1 MASQKQQVIEAIL
14 DSNRQKGQWDSL
26 RDNLAKF
33 HRKLVANVVATNAIS
48 SSLNSLGSSSS
59 GSSALQQLLLGEVA
73 FQLMSTKFGTKE
85 QIPYDRGPEL
95 IYIPSPY
102 LDAVSL
108 TGAIHHLEKAISIGQ
123 SQASTQDL
131 QQIWANQA
139 HILLG
144 RIDLG
149 LGKVHEALQ
158 HFLLAE
164 FPNPLPQSSGSYART
179 MINEIEKP
187 QEQEPDQWTIWA
199 EELLFSMSM
208 DLIRAS
214 DVNSACR
221 SMSLYIQVVASTP
234 FAFVPTKKIA
244 IYRHHIFY
252 LFAGLSLVSPFSGI
266 PSFGACVEDTTPIS
280 DKAAIV
286 YNQIRICLRPYEK
299 LVTTLLSFPRGEDSS
314 RLSLE
319 RYARV
324 LEMYDF
330 WVKLEVSYTRCLPNT
345 PSALIDQFYCLIET
359 LYRGTKHTF
368 HSLRILRYI
377 SHSFLSILIAHSDNV
392 CNDERKE
399 AQHAVST
406 YLFYWEKKS
415 SLILEIERKKLE
427 DQKMSMSRP
436 IRSDESHIAQ
446 KVHAVSLADN
456 AMQDKTPSIIPS
468 NDTSSTPSDVNRIE
482 LPVAVPSEEKPLDI
496 LEKLDRD
503 LESDSDK
510 MSSVVVDGHTH
521 IQLSDVDG
529 DTPLDAIGVL
539 ITGMR
544 ILLLTHEGNSEMLE
558 QAAIYGEKAYSI
570 AIKYTAHL
578 PEERRLLQS
587 QAIAMLQ
594 KATAMDSTD
603 PIMHYQL
610 ALQLAEV
617 GEFADAIDAINQS
630 IEIKSDFPNAYNLL
644 SLILN
649 SKSQTNRA
657 LQVVQ
662 EGWRACAIK
671 YAKTQLVKVRATA
684 DSHIESMIK
693 WDYVPIELRED
704 LINLK
709 LTQVALENEQF
720 GPRVSIDTLYGLFN
734 LFRNVI
740 GIPPG
745 CEDRSISV
753 DGVFQNTDIAGVP
766 EIRVLSHMN
775 SANSVT
781 SSLGASPRATPTH
794 MGSNGVPLTTSL
806 TKAQPYRYRTYDLL
820 ISLWLTTSAVY
831 RELGNFDGSRQ
842 AIEEAEQLV
851 EQLAK
856 LEQNIRSS
864 SSRILRDQPSNV
876 SESNSSLGSLQT
888 NHMGKGRTMKSS
900 KSRRTPSTDARLP
913 LQKWGFANRGI
924 RRILADIAF
933 EQSMMKYDIYTLQN
947 KPPTVSKYSKYLSPV
962 ATVEAERRLQL
973 RQNAR
978 MPNSRSNASISS
990 SITSSTANINGDKA
1004 QTDDDT
1010 NSLFALELEIQEGF
1024 LKVHSASTDELAPNT
1039 NTRAS
1044 IMAMGVT
1051 ASMGDTRSTL
1061 KSQQSFLASCSHISI
1076 DHIIKSVKY
1085 ITVIDPDHLPS
1096 CVHLGILFLEKGDIG
1111 QAEHWLSRACNQ
1123 AKSRGAGGGRTGM
1136 TTIYGGATA
1145 AWAKSSVGRMQR
1157 LSMAMDGPT
1166 EEKNATDGIDT
1177 CQRDIYDDGSNADHR
1192 SINNQDC
1199 EPENNHHY
1207 GEIEESEGDSSS
1219 VGADQASSHMH
1230 AESGVL
1236 IPSWKVIHH
1245 QIEKKIARYFGSA
1258 KVNEARRKVQLLA
1271 SQRQPGTAAVAHG
1284 RSVVAAGHA
1293 VSHLETAL
1301 WESQTMVVGGQIPAD
1316 GSVSGR
1322 ADMMHACSHLTEK
1335 PDNKEMMVNQP
1346 SFSLP
1351 RHLSCSSGSA
1361 YKKER
1366 DPMFSNRSG
1375 GSLLLADGLDE
1386 ADKAD
1391 GLDGSDGSDTVAST
1405 DANHLNIILPHGCQL
1420 MRTIYHPNASF
1431 KMILYMIGET
1441 DRFASLDT
1449 NHVHLWRGPS
1459 HVLKMSVLHT
1469 KDSQQQTSVTGLNH
1483 WVYIQKWQLTI
1494 ISTRHLEIK
1503 ILDAGL
1509 KCLSSIST
1517 PKPAVSLEF
1526 VNKYDEIV
1534 VGSVG
1539 AVMIRNKSLFLFFSA
1554 GKMVCCRTPRL
1565 VISDLQI
1572 DEWVTFSA
1580 FDDARDYLYTVYEN
1594 NFNIYNYKTG
1604 HRVDTVRN
1612 AHESPISAVL
1622 FYDPQGLFITGSKDS
1637 TIKVWNRQNYLLYVF
1652 KEHTSIITGLCRV
1665 LDSEKSGKL
1674 FFMSC
1679 SLDKSL
1685 RIWNLDSG
1693 RQVYKNPIVRLLR
1706 SKILAFP
1713 SRIFAAS
1720 LDGSMSIIS
1729 PRTGERLITAFPI
1742 MADTVLVD
1750 AIYDSAQDCT
1760 YMLTENGDITVHS
1773 SRTNP
1778 FTIIEEWKYYG
1789 IKIIYLTCGQIV
1801 YRDVRQKGKQEFLV
1815 QAHTSTNIILLP
1827 TKDSTVKIWTIEYT
1841 ESSNGTS
1848 KIWENTQ
1855 HSDFKGPVYLF
1866 VRQLENHPRDDDH
1879 THEITGI
1886 ACLETPLYCVF
1897 ATSSQD
1903 GTVKVWDAVHNILIR
1918 EMQFSD
1924 TTKSI
1929 CFANPRGDLLVGI
1942 SDQIALV
1949 QVHDYLP
1956 EKYLL
1961 MLSESHWPDDLIEAP
1976 MELDSGGPDF
1986 GYLNDSTGT
1995 MNRYRLISK
2004 EQAHSYIP
2012 FDEMPYKAQR
2022 RRFFDDD
2029 GQEVVKYDIPEMEF
2043 DVLMKDNERI
2053 SERIRPHS
2061 TNILE
2066 PIGGPRPGSSY
2077 STVFKY
2083 DKKSLGIAALD
2094 IAQRAING
2102 ANQSEF
2108 RLLPQKEA
2116 VPTFDLG
2123 KPRAL
2128 EVSRGRVLDVLERAR
2143 TRKMKQDDQDRK
2155 RLEALMGDAKP
2166 APNQKMARRKG
2177 WILDS
2182 MIKSGVAPNSVIS
2195 GDVDRMQHLVRE
2207 QQRRDQE
2214 KQFQIS
2220 EAEALKKAPR
2230 IDVLDTNYCSKD
2242 TSLLG
2247 AEHRKSTLNKE
2258 SSSCRS
2264 STSSI
2269 EARPTWGTGIP
2280 ILETRKGRKKS
2291 IAKYELQAIE
2301 NDSDDYDPSKYKKR
2315 TSRAPSVVHQ
2325 RKSLRTP
2332 PTDEEDRSVIKLLVE
2347 EKALP
2352 LLTEDEIGRVS
2363 ASLSSQSIEDR
2374 VDDPDPSRAIE
2385 MTTTGTE
2392 SDGNPVAQS
2401 SLDYA
2406 LKDDLLVTDKGCII
2420 DAGNSHHSLLA
2431 SKTSSLDEF
2440 SNSKIVGDD
2449 FKTSIIPGLA
2459 TPPDPDTYELHNNS
2473 RDNIGNDLD
2482 SKTMK
2487 PFTPI
2492 EFPCGIEVAEEIETA
2507 STLEKSSSRDYDFE
2521 PVLHTFLSDKITS
2534 KLAWDL
2540 FKSVVVH
2547 PNEDNAQGR
2556 VFSQFKSTDWF
2567 HGIENAETNVTNI
2580 VASLC
2585 ETLRSGALK
2594 DKIQAAK
2601 GMMYM
2606 YYTFKDDMS
2615 DPLEQIINPQLEQI
2629 HDSNWQVRAQ
2639 LICNLTSFEKFDE
2652 NIILEMIMAL
2662 ADPHPK
2668 VVQAAINGLISFGIS
2683 STEALRCAMIQFHMI
2698 IPTKEEHAMPV
2709 ILLNNMES
2717 QLQGIHS
2724 PELVKDYSH
2733 IVQWLTHVDKR
2744 VYGHPFIRPDSSV
2757 VTMCEHSRR
2766 ILPRKGRYEEPCNTR
2781 LIPANTRSG
2790 SESTTDKL
2798 NSPLQA
2804 KLAYSHSQSHTLART
2819 NQHQTTRTYFPTIG
2833 RLGAQMHS
2841 STSK

>member
-1 MASQKQQVIEAIL
+1 
-14 DSNRQKGQWDSL
+14 
-26 RDNLAKF
+26 
-33 HRKLVANVVATNAIS
+33 
-48 SSLNSLGSSSS
+48 
-59 GSSALQQLLLGEVA
+59 
-73 FQLMSTKFGTKE
+73 
-85 QIPYDRGPEL
+85 
-95 IYIPSPY
+95 
-102 LDAVSL
+102 
-108 TGAIHHLEKAISIGQ
+108 
-123 SQASTQDL
+123 
-131 QQIWANQA
+131 
-139 HILLG
+139 
-144 RIDLG
+144 
-149 LGKVHEALQ
+149 
-158 HFLLAE
+158 
-164 FPNPLPQSSGSYART
+164 
-179 MINEIEKP
+179 
-187 QEQEPDQWTIWA
+187 
-199 EELLFSMSM
+199 
-208 DLIRAS
+208 
-214 DVNSACR
+214 
-221 SMSLYIQVVASTP
+221 
-234 FAFVPTKKIA
+234 
-244 IYRHHIFY
+244 
-252 LFAGLSLVSPFSGI
+252 
-266 PSFGACVEDTTPIS
+266 
-280 DKAAIV
+280 
-286 YNQIRICLRPYEK
+286 
-299 LVTTLLSFPRGEDSS
+299 
-314 RLSLE
+314 
-319 RYARV
+319 
-324 LEMYDF
+324 
-330 WVKLEVSYTRCLPNT
+330 
-345 PSALIDQFYCLIET
+345 
-359 LYRGTKHTF
+359 
-368 HSLRILRYI
+368 
-377 SHSFLSILIAHSDNV
+377 
-392 CNDERKE
+392 
-399 AQHAVST
+399 
-406 YLFYWEKKS
+406 
-415 SLILEIERKKLE
+415 
-427 DQKMSMSRP
+427 
-436 IRSDESHIAQ
+436 
-446 KVHAVSLADN
+446 
-456 AMQDKTPSIIPS
+456 
-468 NDTSSTPSDVNRIE
+468 
-482 LPVAVPSEEKPLDI
+482 
-496 LEKLDRD
+496 
-503 LESDSDK
+503 
-510 MSSVVVDGHTH
+510 
-521 IQLSDVDG
+521 
-529 DTPLDAIGVL
+529 
-539 ITGMR
+539 
-544 ILLLTHEGNSEMLE
+544 
-558 QAAIYGEKAYSI
+558 
-570 AIKYTAHL
+570 
-578 PEERRLLQS
+578 
-587 QAIAMLQ
+587 
-594 KATAMDSTD
+594 
-603 PIMHYQL
+603 
-610 ALQLAEV
+610 
-617 GEFADAIDAINQS
+617 
-630 IEIKSDFPNAYNLL
+630 
-644 SLILN
+644 
-649 SKSQTNRA
+649 
-657 LQVVQ
+657 
-662 EGWRACAIK
+662 
-671 YAKTQLVKVRATA
+671 
-684 DSHIESMIK
+684 
-693 WDYVPIELRED
+693 
-704 LINLK
+704 
-709 LTQVALENEQF
+709 
-720 GPRVSIDTLYGLFN
+720 
-734 LFRNVI
+734 
-740 GIPPG
+740 
-745 CEDRSISV
+745 
-753 DGVFQNTDIAGVP
+753 
-766 EIRVLSHMN
+766 
-775 SANSVT
+775 
-781 SSLGASPRATPTH
+781 
-794 MGSNGVPLTTSL
+794 
-806 TKAQPYRYRTYDLL
+806 
-820 ISLWLTTSAVY
+820 
-831 RELGNFDGSRQ
+831 
-842 AIEEAEQLV
+842 
-851 EQLAK
+851 
-856 LEQNIRSS
+856 
-864 SSRILRDQPSNV
+864 
-876 SESNSSLGSLQT
+876 
-888 NHMGKGRTMKSS
+888 
-900 KSRRTPSTDARLP
+900 
-913 LQKWGFANRGI
+913 
-924 RRILADIAF
+924 
-933 EQSMMKYDIYTLQN
+933 
-947 KPPTVSKYSKYLSPV
+947 
-962 ATVEAERRLQL
+962 
-973 RQNAR
+973 
-978 MPNSRSNASISS
+978 
-990 SITSSTANINGDKA
+990 
-1004 QTDDDT
+1004 
-1010 NSLFALELEIQEGF
+1010 
-1024 LKVHSASTDELAPNT
+1024 
-1039 NTRAS
+1039 
-1044 IMAMGVT
+1044 
-1051 ASMGDTRSTL
+1051 
-1061 KSQQSFLASCSHISI
+1061 
-1076 DHIIKSVKY
+1076 
-1085 ITVIDPDHLPS
+1085 
-1096 CVHLGILFLEKGDIG
+1096 
-1111 QAEHWLSRACNQ
+1111 
-1123 AKSRGAGGGRTGM
+1123 
-1136 TTIYGGATA
+1136 
-1145 AWAKSSVGRMQR
+1145 
-1157 LSMAMDGPT
+1157 MAMDGPT

-1431 KMILYMIGET
+1431 KMILYMPIGET

-1539 AVMIRNKSLFLFFSA
+1539 AVMIWQFEQSQQRYEIRAYSFFFSA

-1693 RQVYKNPIVRLLR
+1693 RQVYKMHTQAECLGIQWMHNGSFCSYSLDTISIWCLNRFYSTFAITRNPIVRLLR

-1778 FTIIEEWKYYG
+1778 FTIIEEWKYYVGVQERILCFDGLLDINGKLMIPNFRNRPLG
-1789 IKIIYLTCGQIV
+1789 IVLLICGTDSGQIV

-1815 QAHTSTNIILLP
+1815 QAHTSSVLSIHV
-1827 TKDSTVKIWTIEYT
+1827 DSNSGRIFTTFR
-1841 ESSNGTS
+1841 G
-1848 KIWENTQ
+1848 
-1855 HSDFKGPVYLF
+1855 
-1866 VRQLENHPRDDDH
+1866 QLENHPRDDDH

-1976 MELDSGGPDF
+1976 MELDSGVDFWKPHTYHTNSESRMLLDENLESNNALSEEDALTRLRRNYKPSKNGPDF

-2352 LLTEDEIGRVS
+2352 LLTEEDEIGRVS

>member
-1 MASQKQQVIEAIL
+1 
-14 DSNRQKGQWDSL
+14 
-26 RDNLAKF
+26 
-33 HRKLVANVVATNAIS
+33 
-48 SSLNSLGSSSS
+48 
-59 GSSALQQLLLGEVA
+59 
-73 FQLMSTKFGTKE
+73 
-85 QIPYDRGPEL
+85 
-95 IYIPSPY
+95 
-102 LDAVSL
+102 
-108 TGAIHHLEKAISIGQ
+108 
-123 SQASTQDL
+123 
-131 QQIWANQA
+131 
-139 HILLG
+139 
-144 RIDLG
+144 
-149 LGKVHEALQ
+149 
-158 HFLLAE
+158 
-164 FPNPLPQSSGSYART
+164 
-179 MINEIEKP
+179 
-187 QEQEPDQWTIWA
+187 
-199 EELLFSMSM
+199 
-208 DLIRAS
+208 
-214 DVNSACR
+214 
-221 SMSLYIQVVASTP
+221 
-234 FAFVPTKKIA
+234 
-244 IYRHHIFY
+244 
-252 LFAGLSLVSPFSGI
+252 
-266 PSFGACVEDTTPIS
+266 
-280 DKAAIV
+280 
-286 YNQIRICLRPYEK
+286 
-299 LVTTLLSFPRGEDSS
+299 
-314 RLSLE
+314 
-319 RYARV
+319 
-324 LEMYDF
+324 
-330 WVKLEVSYTRCLPNT
+330 
-345 PSALIDQFYCLIET
+345 
-359 LYRGTKHTF
+359 
-368 HSLRILRYI
+368 
-377 SHSFLSILIAHSDNV
+377 
-392 CNDERKE
+392 
-399 AQHAVST
+399 
-406 YLFYWEKKS
+406 
-415 SLILEIERKKLE
+415 
-427 DQKMSMSRP
+427 
-436 IRSDESHIAQ
+436 
-446 KVHAVSLADN
+446 
-456 AMQDKTPSIIPS
+456 
-468 NDTSSTPSDVNRIE
+468 
-482 LPVAVPSEEKPLDI
+482 
-496 LEKLDRD
+496 
-503 LESDSDK
+503 
-510 MSSVVVDGHTH
+510 
-521 IQLSDVDG
+521 
-529 DTPLDAIGVL
+529 
-539 ITGMR
+539 
-544 ILLLTHEGNSEMLE
+544 
-558 QAAIYGEKAYSI
+558 
-570 AIKYTAHL
+570 
-578 PEERRLLQS
+578 
-587 QAIAMLQ
+587 
-594 KATAMDSTD
+594 
-603 PIMHYQL
+603 
-610 ALQLAEV
+610 
-617 GEFADAIDAINQS
+617 
-630 IEIKSDFPNAYNLL
+630 
-644 SLILN
+644 
-649 SKSQTNRA
+649 
-657 LQVVQ
+657 
-662 EGWRACAIK
+662 
-671 YAKTQLVKVRATA
+671 
-684 DSHIESMIK
+684 
-693 WDYVPIELRED
+693 
-704 LINLK
+704 
-709 LTQVALENEQF
+709 
-720 GPRVSIDTLYGLFN
+720 
-734 LFRNVI
+734 
-740 GIPPG
+740 
-745 CEDRSISV
+745 
-753 DGVFQNTDIAGVP
+753 
-766 EIRVLSHMN
+766 
-775 SANSVT
+775 
-781 SSLGASPRATPTH
+781 
-794 MGSNGVPLTTSL
+794 
-806 TKAQPYRYRTYDLL
+806 
-820 ISLWLTTSAVY
+820 
-831 RELGNFDGSRQ
+831 
-842 AIEEAEQLV
+842 
-851 EQLAK
+851 
-856 LEQNIRSS
+856 
-864 SSRILRDQPSNV
+864 
-876 SESNSSLGSLQT
+876 
-888 NHMGKGRTMKSS
+888 
-900 KSRRTPSTDARLP
+900 
-913 LQKWGFANRGI
+913 
-924 RRILADIAF
+924 
-933 EQSMMKYDIYTLQN
+933 
-947 KPPTVSKYSKYLSPV
+947 
-962 ATVEAERRLQL
+962 
-973 RQNAR
+973 
-978 MPNSRSNASISS
+978 
-990 SITSSTANINGDKA
+990 
-1004 QTDDDT
+1004 
-1010 NSLFALELEIQEGF
+1010 
-1024 LKVHSASTDELAPNT
+1024 
-1039 NTRAS
+1039 
-1044 IMAMGVT
+1044 
-1051 ASMGDTRSTL
+1051 
-1061 KSQQSFLASCSHISI
+1061 
-1076 DHIIKSVKY
+1076 
-1085 ITVIDPDHLPS
+1085 
-1096 CVHLGILFLEKGDIG
+1096 
-1111 QAEHWLSRACNQ
+1111 
-1123 AKSRGAGGGRTGM
+1123 
-1136 TTIYGGATA
+1136 
-1145 AWAKSSVGRMQR
+1145 
-1157 LSMAMDGPT
+1157 MAMDGPT

-1431 KMILYMIGET
+1431 KMILYMPIGET

-1449 NHVHLWRGPS
+1449 NHVHLWRDS
-1459 HVLKMSVLHT
+1459 RCRLKVP
-1469 KDSQQQTSVTGLNH
+1469 VFNI
-1483 WVYIQKWQLTI
+1483 Y
-1494 ISTRHLEIK
+1494 
-1503 ILDAGL
+1503 
-1509 KCLSSIST
+1509 

-1539 AVMIRNKSLFLFFSA
+1539 AVMIWQFEQSQQSA

-1594 NFNIYNYKTG
+1594 NFNT
-1604 HRVDTVRN
+1604 VDDR
-1612 AHESPISAVL
+1612 
-1622 FYDPQGLFITGSKDS
+1622 F
-1637 TIKVWNRQNYLLYVF
+1637 
-1652 KEHTSIITGLCRV
+1652 TS
-1665 LDSEKSGKL
+1665 
-1674 FFMSC
+1674 
-1679 SLDKSL
+1679 
-1685 RIWNLDSG
+1685 
-1693 RQVYKNPIVRLLR
+1693 
-1706 SKILAFP
+1706 
-1713 SRIFAAS
+1713 
-1720 LDGSMSIIS
+1720 
-1729 PRTGERLITAFPI
+1729 
-1742 MADTVLVD
+1742 
-1750 AIYDSAQDCT
+1750 
-1760 YMLTENGDITVHS
+1760 
-1773 SRTNP
+1773 
-1778 FTIIEEWKYYG
+1778 
-1789 IKIIYLTCGQIV
+1789 
-1801 YRDVRQKGKQEFLV
+1801 
-1815 QAHTSTNIILLP
+1815 
-1827 TKDSTVKIWTIEYT
+1827 
-1841 ESSNGTS
+1841 
-1848 KIWENTQ
+1848 
-1855 HSDFKGPVYLF
+1855 
-1866 VRQLENHPRDDDH
+1866 QLENHPRDDDH

-1976 MELDSGGPDF
+1976 MELDSGVDFWKPHTYHTNSESRMLLDENLESNNALSEEDALTRLRRNYKPSKNGPDF

-2352 LLTEDEIGRVS
+2352 LLTEEDEIGRVS

>member
-1 MASQKQQVIEAIL
+1 ME
-14 DSNRQKGQWDSL
+14 
-26 RDNLAKF
+26 
-33 HRKLVANVVATNAIS
+33 
-48 SSLNSLGSSSS
+48 
-59 GSSALQQLLLGEVA
+59 
-73 FQLMSTKFGTKE
+73 
-85 QIPYDRGPEL
+85 
-95 IYIPSPY
+95 
-102 LDAVSL
+102 
-108 TGAIHHLEKAISIGQ
+108 
-123 SQASTQDL
+123 
-131 QQIWANQA
+131 
-139 HILLG
+139 
-144 RIDLG
+144 
-149 LGKVHEALQ
+149 
-158 HFLLAE
+158 
-164 FPNPLPQSSGSYART
+164 
-179 MINEIEKP
+179 
-187 QEQEPDQWTIWA
+187 
-199 EELLFSMSM
+199 
-208 DLIRAS
+208 
-214 DVNSACR
+214 
-221 SMSLYIQVVASTP
+221 
-234 FAFVPTKKIA
+234 
-244 IYRHHIFY
+244 
-252 LFAGLSLVSPFSGI
+252 
-266 PSFGACVEDTTPIS
+266 
-280 DKAAIV
+280 
-286 YNQIRICLRPYEK
+286 
-299 LVTTLLSFPRGEDSS
+299 
-314 RLSLE
+314 
-319 RYARV
+319 
-324 LEMYDF
+324 
-330 WVKLEVSYTRCLPNT
+330 
-345 PSALIDQFYCLIET
+345 
-359 LYRGTKHTF
+359 
-368 HSLRILRYI
+368 
-377 SHSFLSILIAHSDNV
+377 
-392 CNDERKE
+392 
-399 AQHAVST
+399 
-406 YLFYWEKKS
+406 
-415 SLILEIERKKLE
+415 
-427 DQKMSMSRP
+427 
-436 IRSDESHIAQ
+436 
-446 KVHAVSLADN
+446 
-456 AMQDKTPSIIPS
+456 
-468 NDTSSTPSDVNRIE
+468 
-482 LPVAVPSEEKPLDI
+482 
-496 LEKLDRD
+496 
-503 LESDSDK
+503 
-510 MSSVVVDGHTH
+510 GHT
-521 IQLSDVDG
+521 S
-529 DTPLDAIGVL
+529 P
-539 ITGMR
+539 
-544 ILLLTHEGNSEMLE
+544 
-558 QAAIYGEKAYSI
+558 
-570 AIKYTAHL
+570 
-578 PEERRLLQS
+578 
-587 QAIAMLQ
+587 
-594 KATAMDSTD
+594 
-603 PIMHYQL
+603 
-610 ALQLAEV
+610 
-617 GEFADAIDAINQS
+617 
-630 IEIKSDFPNAYNLL
+630 
-644 SLILN
+644 
-649 SKSQTNRA
+649 
-657 LQVVQ
+657 
-662 EGWRACAIK
+662 
-671 YAKTQLVKVRATA
+671 
-684 DSHIESMIK
+684 
-693 WDYVPIELRED
+693 
-704 LINLK
+704 
-709 LTQVALENEQF
+709 
-720 GPRVSIDTLYGLFN
+720 
-734 LFRNVI
+734 
-740 GIPPG
+740 
-745 CEDRSISV
+745 DR
-753 DGVFQNTDIAGVP
+753 
-766 EIRVLSHMN
+766 
-775 SANSVT
+775 
-781 SSLGASPRATPTH
+781 
-794 MGSNGVPLTTSL
+794 
-806 TKAQPYRYRTYDLL
+806 
-820 ISLWLTTSAVY
+820 
-831 RELGNFDGSRQ
+831 
-842 AIEEAEQLV
+842 
-851 EQLAK
+851 
-856 LEQNIRSS
+856 
-864 SSRILRDQPSNV
+864 
-876 SESNSSLGSLQT
+876 
-888 NHMGKGRTMKSS
+888 
-900 KSRRTPSTDARLP
+900 
-913 LQKWGFANRGI
+913 
-924 RRILADIAF
+924 
-933 EQSMMKYDIYTLQN
+933 
-947 KPPTVSKYSKYLSPV
+947 
-962 ATVEAERRLQL
+962 
-973 RQNAR
+973 
-978 MPNSRSNASISS
+978 
-990 SITSSTANINGDKA
+990 
-1004 QTDDDT
+1004 
-1010 NSLFALELEIQEGF
+1010 
-1024 LKVHSASTDELAPNT
+1024 
-1039 NTRAS
+1039 
-1044 IMAMGVT
+1044 
-1051 ASMGDTRSTL
+1051 
-1061 KSQQSFLASCSHISI
+1061 
-1076 DHIIKSVKY
+1076 
-1085 ITVIDPDHLPS
+1085 
-1096 CVHLGILFLEKGDIG
+1096 
-1111 QAEHWLSRACNQ
+1111 
-1123 AKSRGAGGGRTGM
+1123 
-1136 TTIYGGATA
+1136 
-1145 AWAKSSVGRMQR
+1145 
-1157 LSMAMDGPT
+1157 
-1166 EEKNATDGIDT
+1166 
-1177 CQRDIYDDGSNADHR
+1177 
-1192 SINNQDC
+1192 
-1199 EPENNHHY
+1199 
-1207 GEIEESEGDSSS
+1207 
-1219 VGADQASSHMH
+1219 
-1230 AESGVL
+1230 
-1236 IPSWKVIHH
+1236 
-1245 QIEKKIARYFGSA
+1245 KKIARYFGSA

-1431 KMILYMIGET
+1431 KMILYMPIGET

-1637 TIKVWNRQNYLLYVF
+1637 TN
-1652 KEHTSIITGLCRV
+1652 
-1665 LDSEKSGKL
+1665 SEKSGKL

-1815 QAHTSTNIILLP
+1815 QAHTSSVLSIHV
-1827 TKDSTVKIWTIEYT
+1827 DSNSGRIFTTFR
-1841 ESSNGTS
+1841 G
-1848 KIWENTQ
+1848 
-1855 HSDFKGPVYLF
+1855 
-1866 VRQLENHPRDDDH
+1866 QLENHPRDDDH

-1886 ACLETPLYCVF
+1886 ACLETRLYCVF

-1961 MLSESHWPDDLIEAP
+1961 MLSESNWPDDLIEAP
-1976 MELDSGGPDF
+1976 MELDSGVDFWKPHTYHTNSESRMLLDENLESNNALSEEDALTRLRRNYKPSKNASSDLVIGPDF

-2061 TNILE
+2061 TN
-2066 PIGGPRPGSSY
+2066 
-2077 STVFKY
+2077 
-2083 DKKSLGIAALD
+2083 KSLGIAALD

-2177 WILDS
+2177 GCNIWFE
-2182 MIKSGVAPNSVIS
+2182 NSNAVI
-2195 GDVDRMQHLVRE
+2195 RK
-2207 QQRRDQE
+2207 

-2352 LLTEDEIGRVS
+2352 LLTEEDEIGRVS

-2556 VFSQFKSTDWF
+2556 VFSQFKKRGDQRHQYRGF
-2567 HGIENAETNVTNI
+2567 
-2580 VASLC
+2580 
-2585 ETLRSGALK
+2585 TLRNPTERSAKGQNSGS
-2594 DKIQAAK
+2594 K